1 MGPYCTVFCAYE
13 PGRHGLFLI
22 GSCLSSFR
30 KLGVLYLLQSIL
42 LQILLHIYCVVGNVV
57 RVDIAEDQ
65 DKKSKGF
72 GTVVFE
78 TPGEALSAVCILSQT
93 HSTLLES
100 VLFAISSQSTLQ

>member
-1 MGPYCTVFCAYE
+1 M
-13 PGRHGLFLI
+13 
-22 GSCLSSFR
+22 
-30 KLGVLYLLQSIL
+30 
-42 LQILLHIYCVVGNVV
+42 

-93 HSTLLES
+93 SFSSLGTASLE
-100 VLFAISSQSTLQ
+100 IYSQNTLQ